1 MGDGSCYDLVN
12 TMKSIETILTVG
24 PDRTAV
30 VQLPADVTP
39 GRHAAVVLI
48 DTDAMAPEKAGRP
61 LDLPVHDVGPWPG
74 DVTFRREDLYGDDDA
89 GR

>member
-1 MGDGSCYDLVN
+1 
-12 TMKSIETILTVG
+12 MKSIETILTVG
-24 PDRTAV
+24 ADRTAV
-30 VQLPADVTP
+30 VQLPEDVAP

-48 DTDAMAPEKAGRP
+48 DTDAVAPAPDQAGAP
-61 LDLPVHDVGPWPG
+61 LDLPVHDVGSWPG

>member
-1 MGDGSCYDLVN
+1 
-12 TMKSIETILTVG
+12 MKSIQTILTVG

-30 VQLPADVTP
+30 VQLPDDVSP

-48 DTDAMAPEKAGRP
+48 DTGSVAPEKSGRS
-61 LDLPVHDVGPWPG
+61 LDLPAHDVGPWPG